1 MAALAVALAAWPS
14 NAPAEDFPTKTV
26 RIIVPQSPGGATD
39 TFARAIGQ
47 KLSERWKHPVIV
59 ENRAGAAGI
68 IGTEAVAKAPADGY
82 TLLVSYEGSQAINPS
97 LYEKL
102 PFDSVK
108 DFETIAT
115 LGVTP
120 FLFIVGPQNK
130 AKTLREFL
138 DMARADP
145 DKLNYGSAGNGS
157 VNHLLGEMLKVE
169 ADVRIA
175 HVPYKGAPQAISD
188 VIGGHLDAAFA
199 SAPSVMGSVQQGLV
213 RALAVSSAQ
222 RVAISPDTPTI
233 AESGV
238 KDFDVNPWWGI
249 FGPAGLSSSIVNK
262 INSDVAEI
270 LKEADFKEVLAK
282 QGATPLTSSPEQFR
296 ALLVKDI
303 AKWEKAVKAA
313 GIKMKLVEFVMPG
326 PSLAGGNRR
335 KFDDQEE
342 RDRGHYRR
350 RRLYRLRD
358 RQKICRRRFYG
369 FRRAAQRRQ
378 ACPAGQRNRSRRR
391 QDCCVLARRPQGR

>member
-1 MAALAVALAAWPS
+1 VSFLRSLMAAVAVAFIACPS
-14 NAPAEDFPTKTV
+14 YVLGEDYPVRAV

-39 TFARAIGQ
+39 TFGRAIGQ
-47 KLSERWKHPVIV
+47 KLSERWKHPVVV

-82 TLLVSYEGSQAINPS
+82 TLLVAYEGSQAINPS

-108 DFETIAT
+108 DFEPIAT

-130 AKTLREFL
+130 AKTLKEFL

-199 SAPSVMGSVQQGLV
+199 SAPSVIGSVQQGLV
-213 RALAVSSAQ
+213 RALAVSSAH

-249 FGPAGLSSSIVNK
+249 FGPAGLSPAIVSK
-262 INSDVAEI
+262 INADVAEI
-270 LKEADFKEVLAK
+270 LKETDFQETLAK
-282 QGATPLTSSPEQFR
+282 QGASPLASSPEQFR

-303 AKWEKAVKAA
+303 AKWAKAVKAA
-313 GIKMKLVEFVMPG
+313 GIKM
-326 PSLAGGNRR
+326 N
-335 KFDDQEE
+335 
-342 RDRGHYRR
+342 
-350 RRLYRLRD
+350 
-358 RQKICRRRFYG
+358 
-369 FRRAAQRRQ
+369 
-378 ACPAGQRNRSRRR
+378 
-391 QDCCVLARRPQGR
+391 